1 MQIIIFLV
9 SLIKDLHIG
18 AIKTSETFKML
29 SPKLSTP
36 RLDQS
41 GFAKDQ
47 SNYNFYFLIP
57 LEKTACMAI
66 LPYLSLSISLFSC
79 VH

>member
-18 AIKTSETFKML
+18 IIKTSETFTML
-29 SPKLSTP
+29 SPKLSTL
-36 RLDQS
+36 RLTQS
-41 GFAKDQ
+41 RFAKDQ

-57 LEKTACMAI
+57 LKKSACMYMCI
-66 LPYLSLSISLFSC
+66 
-79 VH
+79 